1 MLLGEGKAAE
11 NKKAGL
17 FGETV
22 DALFN
27 NPVLSRLMEAS
38 LYTKRSFQ
46 GQEGGFAGFQADVA
60 GAAQG
65 EVALRAVEADE
76 AERISKEKLARAK
89 NAKDPR
95 DLMAKEPIIKMYRRI
110 QGSRIALEKTT
121 AMQTLLR
128 DSAWTTGGLGKA
140 SDFFTGFAAIVGIPL
155 RASKKEEMMTE
166 LNIIIEQ
173 LVKSGAFGKDASATD
188 YKTMFNSIG
197 TPDWTTN
204 RDILSKKFSAFQD
217 QTSRNIKIDEGYL
230 NTLGIS
236 IPGIEANA
244 SKRPRFGRK
253 RNPS

>member
-1 MLLGEGKAAE
+1 
-11 NKKAGL
+11 
-17 FGETV
+17 
-22 DALFN
+22 
-27 NPVLSRLMEAS
+27 
-38 LYTKRSFQ
+38 
-46 GQEGGFAGFQADVA
+46 
-60 GAAQG
+60 
-65 EVALRAVEADE
+65 
-76 AERISKEKLARAK
+76 
-89 NAKDPR
+89 
-95 DLMAKEPIIKMYRRI
+95 
-110 QGSRIALEKTT
+110 
-121 AMQTLLR
+121 
-128 DSAWTTGGLGKA
+128 
-140 SDFFTGFAAIVGIPL
+140 
-155 RASKKEEMMTE
+155 MTE

-204 RDILSKKFSAFQD
+204 RDILSKKFSIFQD